1 VGAITPGVSAPS
13 SSTNTHNIEKIVME
27 KEQDNTAI
35 LVVAERL
42 SSLHE
47 DVNDLRN
54 SMKESMRD
62 ISSALSKLVQM
73 EERQIQVRAEAGRAT
88 MVSEESLRLTRAN
101 ETSIAEI
108 KRDMEFVG
116 WLKKGV
122 YTVAAL
128 VAGIVLFKAGIYI
141 P

>member
-1 VGAITPGVSAPS
+1 
-13 SSTNTHNIEKIVME
+13 ME
-27 KEQDNTAI
+27 KEKDNTAI

-101 ETSIAEI
+101 ETSISEI
-108 KRDMEFVG
+108 KRDMEFVQ
-116 WLKKGV
+116 WLKRGV
-122 YTVAAL
+122 YAIAAI
-128 VAGIVLFKAGIYI
+128 VGGIVLFKAGIYI